1 MFGNSIPAKTA
12 RKTVRAWT
20 LVEMLISLGIFSI
33 CGAAIASLFVYGT
46 QTFAA
51 LYNYATLDA
60 LNRNAMDTMT
70 REIRQALAITSYN
83 TNPATLTLVN
93 GDGNTVVYT
102 FNPNTSQLER
112 SIQGDPNTHVLLTNC
127 TLLQFELYKRNPSN
141 ATYNL
146 FPVATQNWSNEVKV
160 IQLTWKT
167 SMNVCPTTITN
178 SENVQTAR
186 IVIRKAKVT
195 D

>member
-1 MFGNSIPAKTA
+1 MFGNSISAQSA
-12 RKTVRAWT
+12 RKAVRAWT
-20 LVEMLISLGIFSI
+20 LVEMMVALGIFSI
-33 CGAAIASLFVYGT
+33 VGAAMVSLFAFGT
-46 QTFAA
+46 QSFAS

-60 LNRNAMDTMT
+60 LNRHAMDTMT

-83 TNPATLTLVN
+83 TNPATLTLIN
-93 GDGNTVVYT
+93 GDTNTVVYT

-112 SIQGDPNTHVLLTNC
+112 SIQGDPNTEVLLTNC

-141 ATYNL
+141 ASYDL

-186 IVIRKAKVT
+186 IVIRKAQVS